1 MNRKILLLALL
12 PACPTFAQTIDE
24 HEDIHTAPAP
34 SAMAQ
39 QIMATRLALSQPLT
53 PHHTNAEVHL
63 SPTGEVDMLKESVD
77 YFAAEDLLNGSIDPK
92 VPHEINTT
100 RYSNVTLSLDGQNYE
115 NLECYE
121 ISDRYSIVAAKELPG
136 DFQYNNTYF
145 LYRDKEGKTLA
156 TISYIDCSI
165 GNLKTENKV
174 VRRGLSALL
183 GNTLSLAPNPAHTS
197 VGITSRITA
206 AGTYSLQVSSL
217 DGRTLKTVFNQKQL
231 SEGLTTTEVPL
242 DLPAGTYSVILN
254 SDHSAPVTQKLII
267 K

>member
-12 PACPTFAQTIDE
+12 PACPAFAQTTEE
-24 HEDIHTAPAP
+24 HEDIHTAPVP
-34 SAMAQ
+34 SAGVQ

-53 PHHTNAEVHL
+53 QHHANPAVHF
-63 SPTGEVDMLKESVD
+63 SPADELNMLKESVD

-100 RYSNVTLSLDGQNYE
+100 RYNNVTLNLEGQTYE

-121 ISDRYSIVAAKELPG
+121 IGDRYSIMAGKELPG

-156 TISYIDCSI
+156 TISYIECSI
-165 GNLKTENKV
+165 GNFKTENKV

-206 AGTYSLQVSSL
+206 AGTYSLHISGL
-217 DGRTLKTVFNQKQL
+217 EGRVLKTVFDQKQL
-231 SEGLTTTEVPL
+231 AEGLTTTEVPL
-242 DLPAGTYSVILN
+242 DLPAGTYWVILN
-254 SDHSAPVTQKLII
+254 ADHSAPVTQKLII